1 MGSIMHLVPQSNV
14 LLAYTPVPAPTL
26 ETSVFLANIYS
37 THFLGLALE
46 GFYNYSFLLIEFP
59 KKLEVLAFK
68 IRKVAVSLTQ
78 EATYQLIY

>member
-1 MGSIMHLVPQSNV
+1 
-14 LLAYTPVPAPTL
+14 L

-46 GFYNYSFLLIEFP
+46 GFYNYSFLLIDFP

-68 IRKVAVSLTQ
+68 IRKVTVSLIQ
-78 EATYQLIY
+78 EATYRLIY